1 MTKAPDEIQVEYERL
16 LQTAID
22 KTGIPREEL
31 IRLINREFKDGEL
44 PRFMKLAN
52 IPFAE
57 HLVEEIKAEVKRS
70 FEGLRSDLRERV
82 NDTFRII
89 LYNLV
94 KCSLTRERLSLPS
107 SKGAYEGDSHY
118 KKMHFTRRSVE
129 ACLKA
134 LKPYLTKKTGN
145 TYKHKV
151 NSYAP
156 NELFQLRLIPL
167 IYLVYEEYSEDTEL
181 IIIQDKRNKE
191 NDKIIY
197 TKKQLENY
205 NNRNNKNSEPLK
217 GVVEDNYRDN
227 NNKHIMRVRSS
238 IELERTYVEDLE
250 QLIKINDALK
260 DATYALKAPI
270 KRIYSRGT
278 VMHGGRLYTP
288 LANLPDRR
296 ARIRI
301 NTLFNGNPVAEVDLK
316 ANHSSMLY
324 AGLGKQLPKDF
335 YQQIANASG
344 VSRDKVK
351 WLVMKMI
358 GAKDRSI
365 SLTPDID
372 EQNFYKSKF
381 LMTHAERRLIED
393 VITRLFPDLYAEFYQ
408 DRGVWMQAM
417 EGDILLDAMCDL
429 IDRGILSLPIHD
441 ALYVEKQNIAEAEK
455 ALKASWK
462 KNLNVDFEPFVD
474 VDFP

>member
-1 MTKAPDEIQVEYERL
+1 MNNEIEKEL
-16 LQTAID
+16 EFASD
-22 KTGIPREEL
+22 KTGIPKEEL
-31 IRLINREFKDGEL
+31 LQLIGKEFSDGEL

-52 IPFAE
+52 IPFANE
-57 HLVEEIKAEVKRS
+57 LIDEITEQFKEALKQPRKD
-70 FEGLRSDLRERV
+70 FQKRV

-94 KCSLTRERLSLPS
+94 KCSLTRERLSLPG
-107 SKGAYEGDSHY
+107 SKEAYEGDSY
-118 KKMHFTRRSVE
+118 YRKLYFTRRSVI
-129 ACLKA
+129 ACLQV
-134 LKPYLTKKTGN
+134 LEPYLTLKRGN

-156 NELFQLRLIPL
+156 NKLFQLKLIPL
-167 IYLVYEEYSEDTEL
+167 IYSVYEEYNDDTEL
-181 IIIQDKRNKE
+181 IIIQDKDNEEFDNKV
-191 NDKIIY
+191 Y
-197 TKKQLENY
+197 TKKESV
-205 NNRNNKNSEPLK
+205 NNS
-217 GVVEDNYRDN
+217 
-227 NNKHIMRVRSS
+227 KHIMRVRSS
-238 IELERTYVEDLE
+238 IDLERTYQDDLE
-250 QLIKINDALK
+250 QLVKINNALK
-260 DATYALKAPI
+260 DATYALKAPV
-270 KRIYSRGT
+270 KRIYSRGH
-278 VMHGGRLYTP
+278 VMMGGRLYTP

-296 ARIRI
+296 ARVRI
-301 NTLFNGNPVAEVDLK
+301 NTLFNGNPVAEVDLR

-344 VSRDKVK
+344 LSRDKVK

-358 GAKDRSI
+358 GAKDRAI
-365 SLTPDID
+365 SLKPDID
-372 EQNFYKSKF
+372 EQNFYESKF
-381 LMTHAERRLIED
+381 VMTHAEMRLIED

-417 EGDILLDAMCDL
+417 EGDVLLDAMCDL

-441 ALYVEKQNIAEAEK
+441 ALYVEQQNIAEAEK

-474 VDFP
+474 VDTP